1 MYDLIG
7 DKALKIKD
15 KSSVKQQIQDE
26 LGSDYYHEIELPENS
41 NNYSNDSNN
50 SSSNYN
56 KVDLSP
62 SRDEDTN
69 SMNEASEETK
79 YEEENDEFHIS
90 DKRQP
95 KITVTHVP
103 SANKSQLPPVSDS
116 HSTPFLPPP
125 PPNET
130 PINGSESVVSV
141 MSSYQEQDQP
151 SNEYE
156 YIQEE
161 NSMFMTPVVPSSSS
175 HQHQLS
181 SSGGFGETPREGGS
195 SIYHGDSTPTFQDLE
210 RLPSRERSLSVS
222 DGNEFKRQRV
232 E

>member
-26 LGSDYYHEIELPENS
+26 LGSDYYHEIEHENS
-41 NNYSNDSNN
+41 KNYNDDTTST
-50 SSSNYN
+50 N
-56 KVDLSP
+56 KVDFSP
-62 SRDEDTN
+62 SRDDDN
-69 SMNEASEETK
+69 SSIHEASEETK
-79 YEEENDEFHIS
+79 YEEENDEFHILN
-90 DKRQP
+90 KRQP
-95 KITVTHVP
+95 KVTVTHVA
-103 SANKSQLPPVSDS
+103 SGIKSQQQPASDS
-116 HSTPFLPPP
+116 HSTPYLPP

-130 PINGSESVVSV
+130 PNNGSESVVSV
-141 MSSYQEQDQP
+141 MSSYQEQEQP

-156 YIQEE
+156 YIQDE

-175 HQHQLS
+175 HQHQLSS